1 VSDDA
6 IVVGGGVIGL
16 AAAHALARRGAR
28 VTLCEERRI
37 GHDHGSSHG
46 PSRIIRL
53 TYQGADYVALARRSF
68 AGWHALAEEIGG
80 PLVVPCGGVDFG
92 LPDATFLDEMRAVM
106 AAADVPFEPLDRD
119 GIVARW
125 PQLHP
130 PEDVVGFYQP
140 DYAMLVAD
148 RCVAALADAARRA
161 GAELVEGEAVRAV
174 RARGDGVEV
183 ETAAGARRAA
193 RLVLAAGSW
202 VGPLAAQVGVAL
214 PLVVLREQLAFYRA
228 PDEAAYL
235 PGRFPLLI
243 HRFPATTML
252 GSVFPLLG
260 EPRGVKVMLDRIG
273 PAVEPDDPDRSLH
286 PVHLARLDAYVA
298 DLVPGLGERVTA
310 VSCRYT
316 MTPDEDFVVDLAPGA
331 PQVVL
336 AAACS
341 GHGFKFAPALGE
353 AIADLALDG
362 ASAAPIGRF
371 RLDRPALARRW
382 SA

>member
-1 VSDDA
+1 VSDA

-28 VTLCEERRI
+28 VTLVEARRI
-37 GHDHGSSHG
+37 GHDLGSSHG

-53 TYQGADYVALARRSF
+53 TYQGADYVTLARASF
-68 AGWHALAEEIGG
+68 AGWHALAEEAGER
-80 PLVVPCGGVDFG
+80 LVVPCGGVDFG
-92 LPDATFLDEMRAVM
+92 LPEATFLDEMRAVM
-106 AAADVPFEPLDRD
+106 AAADVRFEPLDRD

-130 PEDVVGFYQP
+130 PDGVVGFYQP

-148 RCVAALADAARRA
+148 RCLAVLADAARRA
-161 GAELVEGEAVRAV
+161 GAELVEGEAVHAI

-183 ETAAGARRAA
+183 ETAAGARRAG
-193 RLVLAAGSW
+193 RLVLATGSW
-202 VGPLAAQVGVAL
+202 TAPLAAPLGVEL
-214 PLVVLREQLAFYRA
+214 PLTVLREQLAFYRA
-228 PDEAAYL
+228 PDEAAYA

-243 HRFPATTML
+243 HRFPRTTML
-252 GSVFPLLG
+252 GSGFPLLG
-260 EPRGVKVMLDRIG
+260 RPHGVKVMLDRIG
-273 PAVEPDDPDRSLH
+273 PAVDPSDPDRSLH
-286 PVHLARLDAYVA
+286 AAHLARLDAYVRE
-298 DLVPGLGERVTA
+298 LLPGLGERIAA

-316 MTPDEDFVVDLAPGA
+316 MTPDEDFVLDRLPGA

-341 GHGFKFAPALGE
+341 GHGFKFAPVLGE
-353 AIADLALDG
+353 ALADLALDG
-362 ASAAPIGRF
+362 TSAVPIGRF